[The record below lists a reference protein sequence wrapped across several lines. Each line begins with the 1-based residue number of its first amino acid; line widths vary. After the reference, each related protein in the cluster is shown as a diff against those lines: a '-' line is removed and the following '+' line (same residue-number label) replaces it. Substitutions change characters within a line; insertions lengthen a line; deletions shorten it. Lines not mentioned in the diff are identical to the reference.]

1 MLAYAP
7 PEVSEEM
14 HNYGIFLC
22 GGSSALPGLTETLST
37 LTGLSVTPIS
47 DPALAL
53 VSAIGKLCGEREKVA
68 KLLNLKQI

>member
-7 PEVSEEM
+7 TEVSEEM
-14 HNYGIFLC
+14 TENGIYLC
-22 GGSSALPGLTETLST
+22 GGSGSLPGLSEM
-37 LTGLSVTPIS
+37 LTALTNINVTIIS

-53 VSAIGKLCGEREKVA
+53 VSALGKLCGEREKVA